1 MFSVKGDVFV
11 ELAKITSKG
20 QITIPVSIRKLL
32 GVKDGD
38 KVLFLQE
45 GNRVVMMNASVNA
58 LLEAQK
64 DFQGEAEKL
73 GIQDEQD
80 VVNLVKE
87 IRAERGDYRKAS
99 NSHTF

>member
-87 IRAERGDYRKAS
+87 IRAERGDKYRCE
-99 NSHTF
+99 

>member
-45 GNRVVMMNASVNA
+45 GNRVFMMNASVNA

-87 IRAERGDYRKAS
+87 IRAERGDKYRCE
-99 NSHTF
+99 